1 VRPRAGSLLA
11 GVSLGLAQH
20 LGLNVRTV
28 RLVLVGSCAVAGAG
42 LVLYAWLW
50 AFVPSVPAPGMTT
63 ADRPT
68 AAQVVGTGRRW
79 RRTNDVLLGAGLV
92 LGGLYVLAW
101 RFGLSLQPGL
111 VLPALVVVIGAGIA
125 YWQLDEVERGRWA
138 TRAGVRRSRGA
149 IWRLAGGLA
158 LTLIGLLLL
167 VLRDTDVATLG
178 SALLAVV
185 AVLAGTGLVLAPW
198 GLRLWQDLDAERAAT
213 AREAER
219 ADIAAHLHDSVLQT
233 LALIQRRSGDP
244 AEVARLARAQ
254 ERDLRGWLYAPAR
267 QEYDGV
273 AAAVTAAAAEIEET
287 HGVVVEVVTVGD
299 RVPDERTEALI
310 AATREAVHNAVRHSG
325 ASVAVYL
332 ECNADGVEAFVR
344 DRGSGFDVNGI
355 PDDRHGVRESIIGR
369 MERHGGSARIRSDAE
384 GTEVRLLLPDPVPA
398 RNRGAS

>member
-1 VRPRAGSLLA
+1 
-11 GVSLGLAQH
+11 
-20 LGLNVRTV
+20 
-28 RLVLVGSCAVAGAG
+28 
-42 LVLYAWLW
+42 
-50 AFVPSVPAPGMTT
+50 
-63 ADRPT
+63 
-68 AAQVVGTGRRW
+68 
-79 RRTNDVLLGAGLV
+79 
-92 LGGLYVLAW
+92 VLAW

-111 VLPALVVVIGAGIA
+111 VLPALVVLIGAGIA

-138 TRAGVRRSRGA
+138 GRAGVRRSRGA

-178 SALLAVV
+178 SALVAVV

-233 LALIQRRSGDP
+233 LALIQRRSAEP

-254 ERDLRGWLYAPAR
+254 ERDLRGWLYGPAR
-267 QEYDGV
+267 SEHPAV
-273 AAAVTAAAAEIEET
+273 AAAVTAAATQIEET

-299 RVPDERTEALI
+299 REPDERTDALV
-310 AATREAVHNAVRHSG
+310 AALREAVHNAVRHSG

-344 DRGSGFDVNGI
+344 DRGTGFDLDGI
-355 PDDRHGVRESIIGR
+355 PGDRHGVRESIIAR
-369 MERHGGSARIRSDAE
+369 MERHGGSARIRSDGD
-384 GTEVRLLLPDPVPA
+384 GTEVRLLLPDQA
-398 RNRGAS
+398 RIKGAAS